1 MTMASQQY
9 EYWQPQQDSYSQHPQ
24 ASYYEY
30 APPDLTSLPSL
41 SASPTSTATFD
52 AAGTPTPAPQQ
63 PQQMQHPQQHQQPLS
78 YHQRNTQSQPRH
90 APSYH
95 SQFAYATTGVPAT
108 PTEFSSAEEA
118 AAAAAVAAG
127 AAAGGLPS
135 PPYVCSPQQNH
146 ADLGAYATGGLETL
160 ETGVST
166 TSTTTFPLQ
175 IVNEQG
181 FGHGHGR
188 MPPDRSASNG
198 STWSVGSGNG
208 SIGGGGGGAATANVE
223 RTHVTSGMENVQRR
237 RAQNRAAQRAFR
249 ERKEK
254 HAKDLEAQLAVLSD
268 RYGRLEQSHAEL
280 NTAYERL
287 RRTLE
292 LLTAPTSPSS
302 PSCSSEL
309 SPPASS
315 DADAD
320 GEFEVEGLMLN
331 AAGGGEMVDVEALAR
346 GLRRRGEW
354 LGDNG
359 QKEVVRRLVEILH
372 APPPHPSP
380 PPSSQSSDRFGT
392 RKTTAAE
399 EENVVAGR
407 RRGVKCES

>member
-1 MTMASQQY
+1 M
-9 EYWQPQQDSYSQHPQ
+9 
-24 ASYYEY
+24 
-30 APPDLTSLPSL
+30 
-41 SASPTSTATFD
+41 
-52 AAGTPTPAPQQ
+52 
-63 PQQMQHPQQHQQPLS
+63 QHQQPLS
-78 YHQRNTQSQPRH
+78 YHQHNPQAQSRH

-95 SQFAYATTGVPAT
+95 SPFAYATTGLPVT
-108 PTEFSSAEEA
+108 PTEFSSADEA
-118 AAAAAVAAG
+118 AAAAAAAAAAG

-146 ADLGAYATGGLETL
+146 ADLGTYATGGLEN
-160 ETGVST
+160 GVSAT
-166 TSTTTFPLQ
+166 TATTTTFPLQ

-181 FGHGHGR
+181 FGHGR

-198 STWSVGSGNG
+198 STWSVGSGSG

-223 RTHVTSGMENVQRR
+223 RTHVTSG
-237 RAQNRAAQRAFR
+237 NRAAQRAFR

-268 RYGRLEQSHAEL
+268 RYGRLEQSHSEL

-292 LLTAPTSPSS
+292 LLTAPTTSSSS
-302 PSCSSEL
+302 PSPSCCSSEL

-315 DADAD
+315 VGGCCGGGGGGGGEDADAD
-320 GEFEVEGLMLN
+320 GEFDVEGLVLD
-331 AAGGGEMVDVEALAR
+331 AAVGGDMADVEALAR

-372 APPPHPSP
+372 APPSP
-380 PPSSQSSDRFGT
+380 QQSSGRFGA
-392 RKTTAAE
+392 RKAAADE
-399 EENVVAGR
+399 ESAAGR
-407 RRGVKCES
+407 RRGVKCEG

>member
-1 MTMASQQY
+1 MASQQF
-9 EYWQPQQDSYSQHPQ
+9 EYWHSPRDSYSQHSQPT
-24 ASYYEY
+24 YYEY
-30 APPDLTSLPSL
+30 ATPDLASIPSL

-52 AAGTPTPAPQQ
+52 AAGTPTPVPQQ
-63 PQQMQHPQQHQQPLS
+63 SQQMQHHQTLS
-78 YHQRNTQSQPRH
+78 YHQHNTQAQPPH
-90 APSYH
+90 ASTYH
-95 SQFAYATTGVPAT
+95 SAFSYATTGLPVT
-108 PTEFSSAEEA
+108 PTEFGSADDA
-118 AAAAAVAAG
+118 AAAITAAG
-127 AAAGGLPS
+127 PAAGGLPS

-146 ADLGAYATGGLETL
+146 TDLGAYAAGAL
-160 ETGVST
+160 ETGVSSAAT
-166 TSTTTFPLQ
+166 TTTFPLQ

-181 FGHGHGR
+181 FGHGR
-188 MPPDRSASNG
+188 MPPARSASNG
-198 STWSVGSGNG
+198 STWSVGSGSR
-208 SIGGGGGGAATANVE
+208 SIGGGSGNGGGGGAATANVE
-223 RTHVTSGMENVQRR
+223 RTHVTSGRR

-268 RYGRLEQSHAEL
+268 RYGKLEQSHAEL

-292 LLTAPTSPSS
+292 LLTAPTSSSS
-302 PSCSSEL
+302 PSCSSEM

-315 DADAD
+315 GAGEDADAD
-320 GEFEVEGLMLN
+320 GEFEAEGFLLDGV
-331 AAGGGEMVDVEALAR
+331 AGNEMVDVEALTR

-372 APPPHPSP
+372 APPPQPPP
-380 PPSSQSSDRFGT
+380 PPSRSSTVGFGV
-392 RKTTAAE
+392 KKAP
-399 EENVVAGR
+399 VDGDDHAGR